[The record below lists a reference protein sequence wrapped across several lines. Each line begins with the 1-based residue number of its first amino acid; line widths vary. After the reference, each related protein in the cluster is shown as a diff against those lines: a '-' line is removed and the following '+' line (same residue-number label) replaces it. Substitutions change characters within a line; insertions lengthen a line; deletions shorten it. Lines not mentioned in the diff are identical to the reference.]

1 MKTIELYIDE
11 ENEFS
16 GIEAI
21 SVVENPAIEE
31 DFIALKK
38 QQVKL
43 AEVDK
48 EKRILMGAALI
59 PNKKIYRTNGED
71 EYNIFFSEDTVRKA
85 SELFLSRGKQNNS
98 TLEHDVKLNGLS
110 VVESWIIE
118 DKKKD
123 KSRKYGF
130 DLPIGT
136 WMVSVKVNNDE
147 VWNNFVKEGKVK
159 GFSIEGF
166 FADKLDDRPRESV
179 EEDFDEMEALSKLYE
194 MEEAFLDSQEV
205 ELESYNDYPQ
215 GAVNNAKRALK
226 YKKENGS
233 SCGTSV
239 GWRRASQL
247 ANKQKITRSTIARMA
262 SFKRHQQNKDVP
274 YSEGCGGIM
283 WDAWGGSAGVNWAIS
298 KLKRIDKKV
307 NNSVTALYSEIIN
320 DDYAIIDDR
329 LAYSSEEKALEM
341 AKDIGCEL
349 IHEHE
354 YEGKMWYMPC
364 ESHSVEAG
372 ATTKSPCWDGYEQK
386 GYQIIDGKR
395 RPNCVK
401 KK

>member
-48 EKRILMGAALI
+48 EKRILMGAALV

-118 DKKKD
+118 DEKKD

-136 WMVSVKVNNDE
+136 WMVSVKVKNDE
-147 VWNNFVKEGKVK
+147 IWNDFVKEGKVK

-179 EEDFDEMEALSKLYE
+179 EEDFDEMEALSIIEKLT
-194 MEEAFLDSQEV
+194 D
-205 ELESYNDYPQ
+205 
-215 GAVNNAKRALK
+215 ALK
-226 YKKENGS
+226 
-233 SCGTSV
+233 
-239 GWRRASQL
+239 
-247 ANKQKITRSTIARMA
+247 
-262 SFKRHQQNKDVP
+262 KD
-274 YSEGCGGIM
+274 
-283 WDAWGGSAGVNWAIS
+283 
-298 KLKRIDKKV
+298 
-307 NNSVTALYSEIIN
+307 
-320 DDYAIIDDR
+320 
-329 LAYSSEEKALEM
+329 
-341 AKDIGCEL
+341 
-349 IHEHE
+349 
-354 YEGKMWYMPC
+354 
-364 ESHSVEAG
+364 
-372 ATTKSPCWDGYEQK
+372 
-386 GYQIIDGKR
+386 
-395 RPNCVK
+395 
-401 KK
+401 